1 MIISLLSSC
10 SAKQLLNKLLKI
22 NEMRV
27 IKSDKRIW
35 SAVVLI
41 ITCGI
46 SVLAAFKSESQNE
59 KIMIKE
65 YHTSNTETITQPV
78 VLVEVWSDY
87 LCPWCYIGEANLD
100 NAIAEL
106 DINAIVEYKSFQSNP
121 TLQGAYTVN
130 EIAKQSGF
138 SLEEARKK
146 SKYIEDMA
154 SESNVELHMNNVIM
168 VNTFD
173 AHRLAYMA
181 KQRGHGKA
189 MAKRLFEASYLEA
202 KNIADPNVLAE
213 IGEEF
218 NLTKKETLAMLAS
231 DQYRV
236 EIKSEIQEGIS
247 NGLRGVPYFVINKK
261 YVLSG
266 AQPKEVFKETLSGIL
281 KDDGPYQLLISKSSS
296 GYTCDEN
303 GCHLPHN

>member
-1 MIISLLSSC
+1 MKHTKSDVKRRVR
-10 SAKQLLNKLLKI
+10 AAFLLK
-22 NEMRV
+22 
-27 IKSDKRIW
+27 
-35 SAVVLI
+35 
-41 ITCGI
+41 TCI
-46 SVLAAFKSESQNE
+46 VALAAIVIFKVAAQSNNKSNE
-59 KIMIKE
+59 VIIKGNNE
-65 YHTSNTETITQPV
+65 AQKDSKDENAI
-78 VLVEVWSDY
+78 LVEVWSDY

-100 NAIAEL
+100 NAIADL
-106 DINAIVEYKSFQSNP
+106 GINATVVYKSFQSNP
-121 TLQGAYTVN
+121 TLQGAFPVN

-154 SESNVELHMNNVIM
+154 DRANVELHMDSVIM
-168 VNTFD
+168 VNTMD

-213 IGEEF
+213 LGAEFGISKEE
-218 NLTKKETLAMLAS
+218 TMAMLVS
-231 DQYRV
+231 DQYRA
-236 EIKSEIQEGIS
+236 EIKSEIQEGIN

-261 YVLSG
+261 YTLSG

-281 KDDGPYQLLISKSSS
+281 KDDGPYKPLISKSPS
-296 GYTCDEN
+296 GYTCDET
-303 GCHLPHN
+303 GCVVPDK

>member
-1 MIISLLSSC
+1 ME
-10 SAKQLLNKLLKI
+10 LKI
-22 NEMRV
+22 AYKKNRLKAVSFIGICTIVIGTIAIFKVTAQSNNQNQEMMITENKISETAINED
-27 IKSDKRIW
+27 S
-35 SAVVLI
+35 
-41 ITCGI
+41 T
-46 SVLAAFKSESQNE
+46 
-59 KIMIKE
+59 
-65 YHTSNTETITQPV
+65 

-100 NAIAEL
+100 NAIADL
-106 DINAIVEYKSFQSNP
+106 GINATVVYKSFQSNP
-121 TLQGAYTVN
+121 TLQGAFTVN

-154 SESNVELHMNNVIM
+154 SSANVELHMDSVIM
-168 VNTFD
+168 VNTMD
-173 AHRLAYMA
+173 AHRFAYMA

-202 KNIADPNVLAE
+202 KNIADPNVLAGL
-213 IGEEF
+213 GEEF
-218 NLTKKETLAMLAS
+218 GISKEETLAMLKS
-231 DQYRV
+231 DQYRA
-236 EIKSEIQEGIS
+236 EIKSEIQDGIN

-261 YVLSG
+261 YSLSG

-281 KDDGPYQLLISKSSS
+281 KDDGPYKPLISKSLS

-303 GCHLPHN
+303 GCEVPIKR